1 MTHPPGA
8 TAQAALE
15 FQVQQLRMINERLTY
30 VRALLP
36 SASVEWRGPA
46 QQLFD
51 LGVQE
56 LHRDLASA
64 RTMIDAAEQR
74 TSTAA
79 SQMSAR
85 VG

>member
-1 MTHPPGA
+1 MTNPMDA
-8 TAQAALE
+8 TAQIALE
-15 FQVQQLRMINERLTY
+15 FQAQQLRMINERLSY

-36 SASVEWRGPA
+36 NESVDWRGPT

-51 LGVQE
+51 AGVQE

-64 RTMIDAAEQR
+64 RTMIEAAEQR
-74 TSTAA
+74 TITAA
-79 SQMSAR
+79 SQLSAR

>member
-1 MTHPPGA
+1 MTNPMDA
-8 TAQAALE
+8 TAQVALE
-15 FQVQQLRMINERLTY
+15 FQAQQLRMISERLTY

-36 SASVEWRGPA
+36 NRSADWRGPA

-51 LGVQE
+51 AGVQE

-64 RTMIDAAEQR
+64 CTMIEAAEQR
-74 TSTAA
+74 TTTAA
-79 SQMSAR
+79 SQMSVR